1 MKRKNK
7 PLKHTILATA
17 LAALAAPGLALAG
30 DGADKTGDTKGKDR
44 SAMVDMS
51 ASEKDAYREGQIWAT
66 YVTNPGLNA
75 LDLQID
81 VQGDKAIIRGTVETA
96 IQKRLAER
104 IADRTDGI
112 ATVDNQVR
120 IDPELVVTVIEPI
133 AGYATYVADAT
144 LEAMVDSKLLWNQYT
159 DGLDIDVSSQGGVV
173 TLTGVADTPNARAL
187 AGRLAAS
194 TPGAMLVHNKL
205 TLDPD
210 QKGQVATAE
219 AADDDDLLSD
229 AWITA
234 RTNSTLLWTEGV
246 HGTDIDVETRDGVVT
261 LEGTVESGFEKELA
275 IDIAQGIRGVERV
288 DASGLVMTSNSESVS
303 QR

>member
-1 MKRKNK
+1 MKSINK
-7 PLKHTILATA
+7 PLKQTILATA
-17 LAALAAPGLALAG
+17 LAALVAPGLALAG
-30 DGADKTGDTKGKDR
+30 DKAGTSTDMDKNT
-44 SAMVDMS
+44 SVMMDMS
-51 ASEKDAYREGQIWAT
+51 AAEKDAYREGQIWAT

-75 LDLQID
+75 LDLRVD
-81 VQGDKAIIRGTVETA
+81 VEGNKATISGTVETP

-104 IADRTDGI
+104 IADRTEGV
-112 ATVDNQVR
+112 ALVDNQVKV
-120 IDPELVVTVIEPI
+120 DPALVVTVVEPLP
-133 AGYATYVADAT
+133 GYATYVADAT

-159 DGLDIDVSSQGGVV
+159 DGLDIDVSAEGGVV
-173 TLTGVADTPNARAL
+173 TLTGVADTPNSRAL

-194 TPGAMLVHNKL
+194 TPGAVLVHNKL
-205 TLDPD
+205 NLDPD

-234 RTNSTLLWTEGV
+234 KTNSTLLWTEGV
-246 HGTDIDVETRDGVVT
+246 HGSDIDVETKDGVVT

-288 DASGLVMTSNSESVS
+288 DASGLVMNSDSDSVS

>member
-1 MKRKNK
+1 MKSIR
-7 PLKHTILATA
+7 LKQTILAGA
-17 LAALAAPGLALAG
+17 LAALVTPGLALAG
-30 DGADKTGDTKGKDR
+30 DKAKASEHDSESLAAT
-44 SAMVDMS
+44 MDMS
-51 ASEKDAYREGQIWAT
+51 AGEKDAYREGQIWAT

-81 VQGDKAIIRGTVETA
+81 VQGDKATITGTVETA

-112 ATVDNQVR
+112 STVENRVK
-120 IDPELVVTVIEPI
+120 IDPELVVAVIEPMP
-133 AGYATYVADAT
+133 GYASYVADAT
-144 LEAMVDSKLLWNQYT
+144 IEAMVDSKLLWNQYT
-159 DGLDIDVSSQGGVV
+159 DGLDITVSSDQGVV
-173 TLTGVADTPNARAL
+173 TLTGVADTQNSRAL
-187 AGRLAAS
+187 AGRLAAG
-194 TPGAMLVHNKL
+194 TPGAVLVHNKL

-219 AADDDDLLSD
+219 AADDDAVLSD

-246 HGTDIDVETRDGVVT
+246 HGTDIDVETKDGVVT
-261 LEGTVESGFEKELA
+261 LEGTVESGYEKELA

-288 DASGLVMTSNSESVS
+288 DASALVMQNDSNTVS